1 MSRFRFVCDHQA
13 EYPVRRLCLAAGV
26 SRSGFYAWQGRPASA
41 RTRANEALLAQIR
54 EIYVTSRRTYGR
66 VRILGQLSRR
76 GVVGNHKRVARLMRE
91 NAICGVG
98 GPGRKARRTAGRH
111 TAPAPD
117 LLRRDF
123 TAPAPNRRWVAD
135 LTEFLTLEGK
145 LHLAGILDL
154 YANRIVGWSIGER
167 RTAELP
173 VDALVMAIAR
183 RRPPAGVI
191 HHADHGSQYTSVVFT
206 DRAHDERVAL
216 SFGRIGTAA
225 DNAAMEAFWSVLKRE
240 LFRIHGYRIWPSR
253 AALRAALF
261 DYLEV
266 FYNRQRHQAR
276 LGHRTP
282 VEYEALT
289 ANVA

>member
-1 MSRFRFVCDHQA
+1 
-13 EYPVRRLCLAAGV
+13 
-26 SRSGFYAWQGRPASA
+26 
-41 RTRANEALLAQIR
+41 
-54 EIYVTSRRTYGR
+54 
-66 VRILGQLSRR
+66 
-76 GVVGNHKRVARLMRE
+76 MRE
-91 NAICGVG
+91 HKVVGVG
-98 GPGRKARRTAGRH
+98 GPGRKGRRVVGRH

-123 TAPAPNRRWVAD
+123 TAKGPNERWVAD
-135 LTEFLTLEGK
+135 LTEFQTLEGK

-154 YANRIVGWSIGER
+154 YANRIVGWAIGER

-191 HHADHGSQYTSVVFT
+191 HHADHRSQFTSIAFT

-240 LFRIHGYRIWPSR
+240 LFRIHGYRAWPSR

-276 LGHRTP
+276 LGHLTP
-282 VEYEALT
+282 VEYEAVN